1 MAIFSAVSTDSEPEL
16 VKNTRFMPA
25 GAISATFCASSKAFG
40 CAIWNG
46 GQKSISAAWR
56 WIASVIFVRPW
67 PALTH
72 HRPAMPSSTWR
83 PSSVQKCMP
92 FAFVNR
98 RGAFLNWR
106 LDVKG
111 IQ

>member
-25 GAISATFCASSKAFG
+25 GASAATFRASSNAFG

-46 GQKSISAAWR
+46 GQKSISAACC
-56 WIASVIFVRPW
+56 WIACVIFGRAW

-92 FAFVNR
+92 CAFVNR